1 MPRELVSTGT
11 AATLVVGLVISVIY
25 VRYMWGALA
34 RAVRTRDDADVG
46 QDRYQHS
53 LVGALIAVIGSA
65 LAISAFGLGPALL
78 YLGPVLAL
86 LSAVAVARCLRTEY
100 VDE

>member
-1 MPRELVSTGT
+1 
-11 AATLVVGLVISVIY
+11 
-25 VRYMWGALA
+25 
-34 RAVRTRDDADVG
+34 VRTRDEADTG
-46 QDRYQHS
+46 EDRHQHS
-53 LVGALIAVIGSA
+53 LVGAFIAVAGST

-86 LSAVAVARCLRTEY
+86 LSAIAGARCLRTEY